1 MAAPSHVREITAM
14 NMPVD
19 AAKVPAH
26 VPPELVLPYPLC
38 ARAVVYE
45 NPYETLIAEVH
56 KGPKIFYST
65 EVFPIRQGGWVVRD
79 GEFLRQIYNDND
91 HFSKKG
97 FTQMAA
103 MIGEQWD
110 VIPTELD
117 PPRHTG
123 FRRALNGLFTPNKLM
138 ALEGKVRDRAREL
151 VARFKDRGECD
162 FVRDFAV
169 PYPVMIFLELLG
181 LPIERMDEFLVWENQ
196 ILHSGD
202 PETRKSGVRAVKAV
216 LLEAIEEKRRNPGA
230 DLITNALNLE
240 VDGKPISDI
249 EVFGHCFNLY
259 IGGLDTVA
267 SMLGWHFH
275 HLAAHPDFQHQLR
288 ADPALIKPAIEELL
302 RAYGVT
308 TTFRICTREYS
319 IGGVTFKPGDR
330 VAMATPLA
338 GRDPEQFDNPDEIRI
353 DRKPRHLTFGSGIHS
368 CLGLHLARRE
378 ILIAMEEMF
387 AALPAFRI
395 QDGARV
401 PFFVGSIHHLEG
413 LPICW

>member
-1 MAAPSHVREITAM
+1 M

-19 AAKVPAH
+19 TAKVPAH
-26 VPPELVLPYPLC
+26 VPADLVLPYPLC

-79 GEFLRQIYNDND
+79 AEFLRQIYNDND
-91 HFSKKG
+91 HFSKNG

-151 VARFKDRGECD
+151 VARFTDRGECD
-162 FVRDFAV
+162 FVREFAV

-181 LPIERMDEFLVWENQ
+181 LPVERMDEFLVWENQ

-216 LLEAIEEKRRNPGA
+216 LLDAIEEKRRNPGA
-230 DLITNALNLE
+230 DLITNALNLMVE
-240 VDGKPISDI
+240 GKPISDI

-267 SMLGWHFH
+267 SMLGWHFY
-275 HLAAHPDFQHQLR
+275 HLAAHPTLQRQVR
-288 ADPALIKPAIEELL
+288 SDPSLIKPAIEELL

-308 TTFRICTREYS
+308 TTFRICTREYH
-319 IGGVTFKPGDR
+319 IGGVTFQPGDR

-338 GRDPEQFDNPDEIRI
+338 GRDPAQFDDPDEIRL

-387 AALPAFRI
+387 AAVPEFRLKE
-395 QDGARV
+395 GERV

-413 LPICW
+413 LPIAW